1 MNKTEL
7 IAAVAKKADMTKT
20 QAEAAVNATL
30 TSIVDAMAAGEK
42 VALVGFGTFE
52 VADVKERTGTIQMGE
67 RKGETYTTPAHKA
80 PKFKAGAAMK
90 NAVNK

>member
-7 IAAVAKKADMTKT
+7 IAAVAAKANLTKA
-20 QAEAAVNATL
+20 QADAAVNATL
-30 TSIVDAMAAGEK
+30 ASITDAMANGDK
-42 VALVGFGTFE
+42 VSLVGFGTFE
-52 VADVKERTGTIQMGE
+52 VVDVKERTGTIQMGD

>member
-30 TSIVDAMAAGEK
+30 NSIVDAMAAGEK

-52 VADVKERTGTIQMGE
+52 VADVKERTGTIQMGD
-67 RKGETYTTPAHKA
+67 RKGETYVTPAHKA